1 MTQSNSSP
9 DQDESSNKEHIFQ
22 CKVYYEDT
30 DSMSVVY
37 HANYVKFMERA
48 RTEFIED
55 RLSSIQGYH
64 DRGYF
69 FMVHKLEMAF
79 HGPARLGDLLVIRT
93 RIEKRTRFRVALKQ
107 IISRKGE
114 PMDYLV
120 TGTITLVAVS
130 PEGELLPIPEEFH
143 SL

>member
-1 MTQSNSSP
+1 LTASNRNP
-9 DQDESSNKEHIFQ
+9 DQGESRQKEHLFQ

-48 RTEFIED
+48 RTEFIEE

-93 RIEKRTRFRVALKQ
+93 RIENRTRFRVVVKQ
-107 IISRKGE
+107 IIVRKGE

-120 TGTITLVAVS
+120 TGAITLVTVS